1 MVAARFARGSSGPG
15 MGEAEQHA
23 SASSSVSAARLE
35 SVLDTAVDAI
45 LVINEK
51 AQILVYNRACEKL
64 FGYSPQETLG
74 RNIRMIMPADY
85 AGAHDGYMTNYMT
98 TGHRKIIGIG
108 REVRAR
114 HRDGTEFPVELSV
127 GETETPEGRQFIGI
141 IRDLRPRKEQERR
154 VNELQADLV
163 HMARVSAMDEMGA
176 ALAHELNQPLTAIM
190 LYLQAAS
197 RSLARSP
204 NGVPAAPDVF
214 RQVLE
219 KAVHEAE
226 RAGGIISRMR
236 QFVEKRDPQRR
247 AVDLN
252 AVVEEAVELTLLG
265 LRTNARM
272 DRSFAAALPPAVVD
286 PIQIQQIVVNLLRN
300 AFEALRDRQDG
311 IVRVSTSRQG
321 DSFVVAVEDNGPGL
335 PPGIVPTLFKAF
347 SSSKRSG
354 MGLGLSI
361 SRAIAQNHAGD
372 LTVDPGGNGR
382 GARFELRL
390 PMIAVPEAD
399 EGDDV
404 DTMPAATPPSSASGV
419 DA

>member
-1 MVAARFARGSSGPG
+1 MC
-15 MGEAEQHA
+15 EAEQHA
-23 SASSSVSAARLE
+23 SGPSSVSAARLE

-51 AQILVYNRACEKL
+51 AQILVYNKACEKL
-64 FGYSPQETLG
+64 FGYSPPEALG
-74 RNIRMIMPADY
+74 RDIRLIMPADY
-85 AGAHDGYMTNYMT
+85 ANAHDGYMNNYMT

-127 GETETPEGRQFIGI
+127 GETATPEGRQFIGI

-197 RSLARSP
+197 RTLARSG
-204 NGVPAAPDVF
+204 NGIPVAPDVF
-214 RQVLE
+214 RQVLD

-247 AVDLN
+247 GVDLN

-265 LRTNARM
+265 LRTNAGM
-272 DRSFAAALPPAVVD
+272 ERSFAVALPRAVVD

-311 IVRVSTSRQG
+311 MVRVSTSRQG

-335 PPGIVPTLFKAF
+335 PPGILPTLFKAF

-361 SRAIAQNHAGD
+361 SRAIAQNHSGD

-390 PMIAVPEAD
+390 PVVALPEPD
-399 EGDDV
+399 DDDDV
-404 DTMPAATPPSSASGV
+404 ETMPAVIPPSSASGV